1 MSFELSLHVGDPSRL
16 STPMLAVALPA
27 DKAVPRTLAPLDKL
41 LGGALTR
48 AVKQKDFKGNRDETL
63 LLFAAGKGPQRVML
77 VGLGSAPESGAIVR
91 AASLAGRKGN
101 SMGLER
107 IGFWAEGLEGAG
119 VENAAIGL
127 SLGGWE
133 YTELRTQPPASERP
147 KPLVAA
153 VVCVDSAKGAEAAL
167 ANGIAVAEGQ
177 RVARTLAMMPGNLCT
192 PSFIADTAKDIAKR
206 HKLKLTVFGRKEME
220 KMGMGSFLAVAQGTP
235 QKPKF
240 IVLEYRGGGENDA
253 PVALVG
259 KGLCFDSGGI
269 SIKPADRMEWMKFDM
284 CGAAGVLGAMEA
296 IARMKLKINV
306 VGLVGSTTNMPS
318 GTAMNPGDVVKASNG
333 KSIEIINTDAEGRLV
348 LADVL
353 SYAARFKPQAVVDA
367 ATLTGAVVVA
377 LGNTAMGV
385 LGNDQGVIDEVLA
398 AGKRGSEPGWQL
410 PMWPE
415 YREQL
420 KSDVA
425 DMKNVGGRGA
435 GAITAALFLAE
446 FTQDYKWVHL
456 DIAGTAYSETD
467 LISLPR
473 GPTGVPVRTF
483 VEFVRGRAR

>member
-1 MSFELSLHVGDPSRL
+1 
-16 STPMLAVALPA
+16 
-27 DKAVPRTLAPLDKL
+27 
-41 LGGALTR
+41 
-48 AVKQKDFKGNRDETL
+48 
-63 LLFAAGKGPQRVML
+63 
-77 VGLGSAPESGAIVR
+77 
-91 AASLAGRKGN
+91 KGN

-259 KGLCFDSGGI
+259 
-269 SIKPADRMEWMKFDM
+269 
-284 CGAAGVLGAMEA
+284 
-296 IARMKLKINV
+296 
-306 VGLVGSTTNMPS
+306 
-318 GTAMNPGDVVKASNG
+318 
-333 KSIEIINTDAEGRLV
+333 
-348 LADVL
+348 
-353 SYAARFKPQAVVDA
+353 
-367 ATLTGAVVVA
+367 
-377 LGNTAMGV
+377 
-385 LGNDQGVIDEVLA
+385 
-398 AGKRGSEPGWQL
+398 
-410 PMWPE
+410 
-415 YREQL
+415 
-420 KSDVA
+420 
-425 DMKNVGGRGA
+425 
-435 GAITAALFLAE
+435 
-446 FTQDYKWVHL
+446 
-456 DIAGTAYSETD
+456 
-467 LISLPR
+467 
-473 GPTGVPVRTF
+473 
-483 VEFVRGRAR
+483 